1 MKDQTN
7 GLPKSPKPSS
17 TVLPKVTN
25 TYFNW
30 SWRFAVLFVLVPSFN
45 THAQD
50 TLTGYTAKE
59 VLLLMGTRFELGAF
73 AKTQA
78 AADHAVA
85 DAIAEI
91 WRIEALISSWDPNS
105 QTSKINATA
114 GDSGTYVDEELYRLI
129 ERSLKIS
136 ALTDGAFDIT
146 AGGFN
151 RLYRFG
157 GQDTTLPSIEVLAN
171 AVSTMDYHQIDLAKD
186 KFGYHVKLNKA
197 GFRIGF
203 GAIGKG
209 YAANMAREV
218 MRRDTNVL
226 GGVVNAAGD
235 LATFGINEQGAS
247 WKIGITDP
255 INPQRWLGELE
266 VGELAVVTSGDYEKY
281 FMVNGQRYS
290 HIIDPR
296 TALPTQGV
304 RSVTIVCPN
313 AEIADAL
320 ATSVFVLGETKGL
333 ALINRLKN
341 IEGLIITE
349 DGRKFSSQG
358 LTLLP
363 KT

>member
-1 MKDQTN
+1 M
-7 GLPKSPKPSS
+7 GWSMALLFALLPS
-17 TVLPKVTN
+17 LH
-25 TYFNW
+25 
-30 SWRFAVLFVLVPSFN
+30 LG
-45 THAQD
+45 AQD
-50 TLTGYTAKE
+50 TPAGYTAKE
-59 VLLLMGTRFELGAF
+59 VLLLMGTRFEVGAF

-78 AADHAVA
+78 AADQAVA
-85 DAIAEI
+85 DAIAEV
-91 WRIEALISSWDPNS
+91 WRIEALISSWDPAS
-105 QTSKINATA
+105 ETSKINATA
-114 GDSGTYVDEELYRLI
+114 GGSGAYVDEELYRLI

-157 GQDTTLPSIEVLAN
+157 GQDTILPSAEVLAD
-171 AVSTMDYHQIDLAKD
+171 AVSTMDYHQIELAKD
-186 KFGYHVKLNKA
+186 KYGYHVRLGKK
-197 GFRIGF
+197 GMRIGF

-235 LATFGINEQGAS
+235 LATFGINERGAS

-255 INPQRWLGELE
+255 INPERWLGELE
-266 VGELAVVTSGDYEKY
+266 IGEFAVVTSGDYEKY
-281 FMVNGQRYS
+281 FTVDSLRYS

-320 ATSVFVLGETKGL
+320 ATSVFVLGEKDGL
-333 ALINRLKN
+333 ALINRVKSV
-341 IEGLIITE
+341 EGLIVTE
-349 DGRKFSSQG
+349 DGQKFSSEG